1 MRKLLPVV
9 FSGFMA
15 VSFSQLAAAQSVGVQ
30 GPAGTGANVDL
41 EKKGTTL
48 PEVQNNQQL
57 GQGNQSNQQ
66 QGSDNRAQNNQQR
79 GAQGQDSQQAGS
91 STSSKE
97 QNSSTGSSSAG
108 ASGSDRMNPDAK
120 AKAKDKKWDEQS
132 SRPSGDREQAGSSKN
147 SQEPSS
153 SAGASS
159 DSKKEDKKY

>member
-9 FSGFMA
+9 ISGFMA

-48 PEVQNNQQL
+48 PEVQNNQQ
-57 GQGNQSNQQ
+57 
-66 QGSDNRAQNNQQR
+66 QR
-79 GAQGQDSQQAGS
+79 SQ
-91 STSSKE
+91 E

-108 ASGSDRMNPDAK
+108 TSGSDRINPDAK
-120 AKAKDKKWDEQS
+120 AKAKGKKWDEQS